1 MSTKERILAL
11 RLMEKL
17 QRYPEYAR
25 TLGIEVWGELAPPGT
40 TEKKEK

>member
-25 TLGIEVWGELAPPGT
+25 TLGIEVREEVAPPGA

>member
-1 MSTKERILAL
+1 MRTKERILAL

-25 TLGIEVWGELAPPGT
+25 TLGIEVRGEVASPGFG
-40 TEKKEK
+40 EKKEK

>member
-1 MSTKERILAL
+1 MRTKERILAL

-25 TLGIEVWGELAPPGT
+25 TLGIEVRVEVAPPGA

>member
-25 TLGIEVWGELAPPGT
+25 TLGIEVRGEVAPLGA